1 MKLTGS
7 GLRHV
12 LVLTLML
19 GAAAGEPAMAQD
31 MALCSRLYAQLDQ
44 YDSQEIAAVPAGRY
58 DAAIVQQRQKVDQIR
73 SDLYSLDCGGSIIV
87 FGNRT
92 QAMCR
97 RISAALAR
105 EEAQLDRLLL
115 QRQNAP
121 RPKAS
126 GARQRI
132 IAALRAN
139 GCPPDDGVRIRQSI
153 GIDTEQ
159 ELIDLGDPYARYRTM
174 CVRTCDGYYFPVS
187 FSASPLEFDRD
198 AQRCAT
204 MCPGADVSLFFHRV
218 PDQESEDMVSVADQ
232 TPYRSL
238 PTAFAYRSGNTDNPQ
253 CGCELGPPP
262 DEIVD
267 APGLGR
273 SIIIITP
280 PKDEDGEP
288 DPEAVVVE
296 PQPPAP
302 TREIDPNR
310 RVRVVGPKFLP
321 DQSEAIDLQAPVPTG
336 DP

>member
-7 GLRHV
+7 GLRYV
-12 LVLTLML
+12 LVLVAILTT
-19 GAAAGEPAMAQD
+19 AAGGQAMAQD
-31 MALCSRLYAQLDQ
+31 MALCSRLQAQLDQ
-44 YDSQEIAAVPAGRY
+44 YGSREIGAVPAGGY
-58 DAAIVQQRQKVDQIR
+58 DAAIIEKRQRIEQIR

-115 QRQNAP
+115 QRHNAP
-121 RPKAS
+121 RPEAS

-132 IAALRAN
+132 LAALRAN

-153 GIDTEQ
+153 GIETEQ
-159 ELIDLGDPYARYRTM
+159 NLIDPGDPYARYRTM

-198 AQRCAT
+198 AERCAT

-238 PTAFAYRSGNTDNPQ
+238 PTAFAYRSGSADNPQ
-253 CGCELGPPP
+253 CSCQPGPPA
-262 DEIVD
+262 DDLAVS
-267 APGLGR
+267 PGGSR

-280 PKDEDGEP
+280 PGNDDDKPEDAA
-288 DPEAVVVE
+288 AVE
-296 PQPPAP
+296 TQPAAPA
-302 TREIDPNR
+302 REIDPNR

-321 DQSEAIDLQAPVPTG
+321 DQSEAIDLQAPVRTG